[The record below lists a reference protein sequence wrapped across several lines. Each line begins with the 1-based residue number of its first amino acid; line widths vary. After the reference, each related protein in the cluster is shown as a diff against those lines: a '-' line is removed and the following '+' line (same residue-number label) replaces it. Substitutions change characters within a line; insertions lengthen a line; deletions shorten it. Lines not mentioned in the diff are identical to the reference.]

1 MQKLIFTEFNNND
14 VKQGSTLVLK
24 ASQKETKAGKPF
36 VVMTLSDGTSKID
49 ARTWDTSLDDVKDT
63 VEQVIDV
70 ELERR
75 DYNGSA
81 SYVVN
86 NVLGFDNN
94 ADMSE
99 YVKCVRDAQQMYD
112 SIIKILSEICTIPER
127 QIALNLYREY
137 KDQLINWAA
146 ATSNHHAL
154 NGGLIYHTNRMIST
168 AVYLRRVYFPDR
180 KTNQESMKSWNLLVI
195 GCALHDIGKLKE
207 LETNNL
213 GNATYTKEGNFFGHL
228 FIGATMILD
237 EAKKGEYDEATVERL
252 VHMIISH
259 HGKLEYGA
267 IKQPAT
273 KEAIMLN
280 MIDDMDARVEACEEA
295 MEETEPGSFSSPVF
309 MLERTKIYKE
319 ND

>member
-1 MQKLIFTEFNNND
+1 MQKLIFTEFNNNE

-36 VVMTLSDGTSKID
+36 VVMSLSDGFSTID
-49 ARTWDTSLDDVKDT
+49 ARKWDTSLDEVKDM

-75 DYNGSA
+75 DYNGGA

-94 ADMSE
+94 ADLSE
-99 YVKCVRDAQQMYD
+99 YVKCIRDREHMYD
-112 SIIKILSEICTIPER
+112 FIVQMLTQKCTIPER
-127 QIALNLYREY
+127 QIALNLYRDY
-137 KDQLINWAA
+137 KNQLINWAA

-154 NGGLIYHTNRMIST
+154 KGGLIYHTFRMVKT
-168 AVYLRRVYFPDR
+168 AYLLKNVYFVDR
-180 KTNQESMKSWNLLVI
+180 ETNEESMKSWNLLMI

-237 EAKKGEYDEATVERL
+237 EAKKGDYDEATVERL
-252 VHMIISH
+252 VHMIVSH

-295 MEETEPGSFSSPVF
+295 METTEPGGFSSPVF